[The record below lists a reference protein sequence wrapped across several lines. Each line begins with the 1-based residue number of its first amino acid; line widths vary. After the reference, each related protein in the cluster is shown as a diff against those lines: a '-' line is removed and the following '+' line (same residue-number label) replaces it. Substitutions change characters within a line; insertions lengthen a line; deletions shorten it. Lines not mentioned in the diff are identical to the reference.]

1 MSELAQTALVPSRS
15 LAVRMAR
22 AALLDRHFYEEVEAE
37 PRSIGQATAVVLLAS
52 VAGGIGGWLAGA
64 APLHVAIDLVEP
76 IVLWL
81 GGSVFSYMLGAT
93 FLRGPHTA
101 TDYAEVLRTVGFAF
115 TPGCLRVL
123 AAVPPPG
130 LGLGLVLAADLW
142 MLLAGVVAVR
152 QACDF
157 STGRA
162 LATFGFAYALLWLCL
177 GGMNLLTA
185 GLVGA

>member
-1 MSELAQTALVPSRS
+1 
-15 LAVRMAR
+15 MAR
-22 AALLDRHFYEEVEAE
+22 AALLDHHLYEEVEAE
-37 PRSIGQATAVVLLAS
+37 PRSLGQASVVVLLAS
-52 VAGGIGGWLAGA
+52 AAGALGGWLAGA
-64 APLHVAIDLVEP
+64 APLHVAIDLAEP

-123 AAVPPPG
+123 AAVPPPE
-130 LGLGLVLAADLW
+130 LGLVLTLTADVW
-142 MLLAGVVAVR
+142 MLLAGIVAVR

-157 STGRA
+157 TTVRA
-162 LATFGFAYALLWLCL
+162 ITTFGIAYALLWLCL
-177 GGMNLLTA
+177 SGINLLTA
-185 GLVGA
+185 GVVGA